1 MFGDRFRLGTSIV
14 VILLVVVL
22 ASLIG
27 CSSEEEAVLD
37 ECLEQNTEYADQIT
51 AIDEN
56 WSTAMDNVAESTGTS
71 ATFAKAVNELMTLKK
86 EINEIDPPA
95 CAGEDHNRY
104 MEGMNSII
112 VMYQAVV
119 GGPDA
124 NPDEA
129 VKSEAEEVMAALQK
143 RFGGG

>member
-37 ECLEQNTEYADQIT
+37 GCLEQNTEYADQIT

-71 ATFAKAVNELMTLKK
+71 ATFAKS
-86 EINEIDPPA
+86 
-95 CAGEDHNRY
+95 R
-104 MEGMNSII
+104 
-112 VMYQAVV
+112 
-119 GGPDA
+119 PD
-124 NPDEA
+124 
-129 VKSEAEEVMAALQK
+129 
-143 RFGGG
+143 